1 MQAKGGGG
9 WHTRRANESL
19 GLGWGDTTIERS
31 EIVVRGIG
39 WMSRMQGQGG
49 LLGNKSENLSL
60 L

>member
-1 MQAKGGGG
+1 MYLVK
-9 WHTRRANESL
+9 RA

-31 EIVVRGIG
+31 EIVVRGVG